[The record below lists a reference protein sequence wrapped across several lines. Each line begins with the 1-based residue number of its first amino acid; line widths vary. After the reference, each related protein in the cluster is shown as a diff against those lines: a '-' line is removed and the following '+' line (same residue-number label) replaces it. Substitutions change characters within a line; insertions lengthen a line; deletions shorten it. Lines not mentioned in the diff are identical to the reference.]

1 MMRYE
6 RKYRIEDQ
14 TYEQVR
20 IEILSI
26 VGAFAESYPD
36 RWVNSIYLDSTGFSA
51 LRENQ
56 SGVSNRSKYRLRWY
70 GDLYE
75 DILTPILEEKVKN
88 NVLGYKNTWKLPS
101 TSLSPDNLRTSLD
114 LSQIRDMDIQPVA
127 MIRYLRTYLESFDH
141 RVRITIDRRL
151 QYRGINN
158 YEVDPY
164 PTRDDAIVLEIKY
177 DQRIEHEI
185 DDILQ
190 SIKYRLTKN
199 SKFVSGVMSYWG

>member
-36 RWVNSIYLDSTGFSA
+36 RWVNSIYLDSTDFSA

-88 NVLGYKNTWKLPS
+88 NLLGYKNTWKLPS
-101 TSLSPDNLRTSLD
+101 TSLSPDNLRASLD

-141 RVRITIDRRL
+141 RVRITIDKQL

-185 DDILQ
+185 ADILQ
-190 SIKYRLTKN
+190 SIRYRLTKN

>member
-1 MMRYE
+1 MRYE

-36 RWVNSIYLDSTGFSA
+36 RWVNSIYLDSTDFSA

-88 NVLGYKNTWKLPS
+88 NLLGYKNTWKLPS
-101 TSLSPDNLRTSLD
+101 TSLSPDNLRASLD

-141 RVRITIDRRL
+141 RVRITIDKQL

-185 DDILQ
+185 ADILQ
-190 SIKYRLTKN
+190 SIRYRLTKN

>member
-14 TYEQVR
+14 TYDQVR
-20 IEILSI
+20 MEILSI
-26 VGAFAESYPD
+26 VGAFSESYPD
-36 RWVNSIYLDSTGFSA
+36 RWVNSIYLDSTDFSA

-56 SGVSNRSKYRLRWY
+56 SGVSDRSKYRLRWY

-75 DILTPILEEKVKN
+75 DMPTPILEEKVKN
-88 NVLGYKNTWKLPS
+88 NLLGYKNTWCIPS
-101 TSLSPDNLRTSLD
+101 TTLSPDNLRTSLD
-114 LSQIRDMDIQPVA
+114 LSQIRDMDIRPVT

-158 YEVDPY
+158 YVIDPY
-164 PTRDDAIVLEIKY
+164 PIIDDATVLEVKY
-177 DQRIEHEI
+177 DKSIEYEI
-185 DDILQ
+185 DHILQ
-190 SIKYRLTKN
+190 SIRYRLTKN

>member
-1 MMRYE
+1 MRYE